1 MKRLLSLLDWMF
13 AKPLRLLIPGVVVI
27 VVLVVLAFL
36 ASPSYATP
44 VPQPI
49 AFNHKIMVVTAGID
63 CVFCHSDVNRSP
75 SAAIPSVEKCMG
87 CHKTIATTAPEIVK
101 VADYYNKGEPIPWQ
115 RVNYLPAFVYFSHE
129 AHVVAGKQNC
139 ENCHGDVANMTV
151 DVPVVRM
158 NMGWCLRC
166 HTKQPNGQQ
175 LRDCVTCHQ

>member
-1 MKRLLSLLDWMF
+1 MKRLRSSLAWMT
-13 AKPLRLLIPGVVVI
+13 AKPLRLLIPAAVVVI
-27 VVLVVLAFL
+27 LLAALAFL
-36 ASPSYATP
+36 ASSSNASP

-63 CVFCHSDVNRSP
+63 CIFCHSDANRSP
-75 SAAIPSVEKCMG
+75 SAGIPSVEKCMG
-87 CHKTIATTAPEIVK
+87 CHKTIAATAPEIVK
-101 VADYYNKGEPIPWQ
+101 VANYYNNQQPIPWQ
-115 RVNYLPAFVYFSHE
+115 RVNILPRFVYFSHE

-166 HTKQPNGQQ
+166 HTQQPNGQQ

>member
-1 MKRLLSLLDWMF
+1 MKRLRSSLAWMVD
-13 AKPLRLLIPGVVVI
+13 KPLRLLIPAGVLIVI
-27 VVLVVLAFL
+27 LAALAFM
-36 ASPSYATP
+36 ASTSYASP

-75 SAAIPSVEKCMG
+75 SAGIPSVEKCMG
-87 CHKTIATTAPEIVK
+87 CHKTIATTSPEIVK
-101 VADYYNKGEPIPWQ
+101 VANYYNSGQPIPWQ
-115 RVNYLPAFVYFSHE
+115 RVNILPRFVYFSHE
-129 AHVVAGKQNC
+129 AHIVAGKQNC

-166 HTKQPNGQQ
+166 HTKQPNGEQ

>member
-1 MKRLLSLLDWMF
+1 MKRLRSLLAWMD
-13 AKPLRLLIPGVVVI
+13 AKPLRMVIPVVVAVVI
-27 VVLVVLAFL
+27 VAALAVLVSTSR
-36 ASPSYATP
+36 ASP

-49 AFNHKIMVVTAGID
+49 AFNHQIMVVTGGID

-75 SAAIPSVEKCMG
+75 SAGIPSVEKCYG
-87 CHKTIATTAPEIVK
+87 CHKTIATSAPEIVK
-101 VADYYNKGEPIPWQ
+101 VVNYYSNQQPIPWQ
-115 RVNYLPAFVYFSHE
+115 RVNYLPSFVYFSHE

-139 ENCHGDVANMTV
+139 ENCHGDVAHMTV
-151 DVPVVRM
+151 DVPVERM